1 MRSTLR
7 LLASVKPARYLEPF
21 APTGLTGLNTHP
33 SPRPTLIYLYTSTL
47 QKLKAF
53 PESSAYR
60 QSTEALTRHR
70 LQIIESTKPP
80 GFDAWLERV
89 KKTVAEHPNQFA
101 ALRQADGSYA
111 AQLLDD
117 NSDNPR
123 GEEWDGEAV
132 EPTTEGPARTPE
144 QQARWDQIVEDA
156 SGVAQAA
163 EVFRKDMKLDNLR
176 EELKWENEPA
186 LEADQISE
194 IEKQIGAGLI
204 EEVIQV
210 AEGELKLV
218 DTLYHSKAW
227 EELEE
232 KPKPGQWTYFERKT
246 E

>member
-21 APTGLTGLNTHP
+21 APTGLAGLNTHP

-47 QKLKAF
+47 EKLKAF

-70 LQIIESTKPP
+70 LQIVESTKPA
-80 GFDAWLERV
+80 GYEAWLERV
-89 KKTVAEHPNQFA
+89 KKAVAAEPERFA
-101 ALRQADGSYA
+101 SLRQADGSYA
-111 AQLLDD
+111 GIQRAD

-123 GEEWDGEAV
+123 GEEWDGEKL
-132 EPTTEGPARTPE
+132 EPTTEGPARTPD
-144 QQARWDQIVEDA
+144 QQARWEKDLEEGI
-156 SGVAQAA
+156 SSAA
-163 EVFRKDMKLDNLR
+163 ESDSDFHTLQM
-176 EELKWENEPA
+176 KWENEPA
-186 LEADQISE
+186 LDADQIAE
-194 IEKQIGAGLI
+194 LEQQIGAGLI

-210 AEGELKLV
+210 AEGEMKLV
-218 DTLYHSKAW
+218 DELYRSKSW

>member
-21 APTGLTGLNTHP
+21 APTGLTGLTTHP
-33 SPRPTLIYLYTSTL
+33 SPRPTLIHIYKSTL
-47 QKLKAF
+47 EKLKAF

-80 GFDAWLERV
+80 GYEAWLERV
-89 KKTVAEHPNQFA
+89 KKTVGAEPERFA
-101 ALRQADGSYA
+101 ALR
-111 AQLLDD
+111 LDD
-117 NSDNPR
+117 GTYVGAQRDDGSDNPR
-123 GEEWDGEAV
+123 GEEWDGEKL

-144 QQARWDQIVEDA
+144 QQARWE
-156 SGVAQAA
+156 QAIDDSVSSSA
-163 EVFRKDMKLDNLR
+163 VDSDFHTTEM
-176 EELKWENEPA
+176 KWENEPA
-186 LEADQISE
+186 LEAEQVSE
-194 IEKQIGAGLI
+194 IEKQIGAGLL

-218 DTLYHSKAW
+218 NELYKSKAW

-232 KPKPGQWTYFERKT
+232 KPRPGQWTYFERKT
-246 E
+246 S